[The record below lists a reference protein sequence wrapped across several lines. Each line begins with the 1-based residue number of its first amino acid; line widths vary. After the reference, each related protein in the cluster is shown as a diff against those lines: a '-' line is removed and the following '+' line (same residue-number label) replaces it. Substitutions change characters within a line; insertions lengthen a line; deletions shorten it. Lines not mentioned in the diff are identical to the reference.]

1 MTGKYFFSI
10 HGALSIKRLTLVK
23 ESKRLR
29 QLNKGEVLTTMQ
41 ENTTSVLVIEE
52 HDLLREGLESIF
64 RQQQDFEV
72 IASTSSIKE
81 AVKKVYE
88 VHPQIIIL
96 GINIDFEE
104 PEVCSKL
111 IKKNPGAKILLL
123 APPGK
128 EQVVADA
135 FKRGA
140 SGCVLTN
147 VMSDDLVQAIRMVT
161 KGQMVLPQNMAK
173 ETLVERRAKPRNL
186 PDLTI
191 RELEVLQLMAN
202 GLRNREIA
210 KELFISEVT
219 VKTHVSR
226 IFKKLNLNNRTA
238 AILHA
243 HKRGWIHLSKD

>member
-1 MTGKYFFSI
+1 M
-10 HGALSIKRLTLVK
+10 
-23 ESKRLR
+23 
-29 QLNKGEVLTTMQ
+29 TTMQ
-41 ENTTSVLVIEE
+41 KDRTSVLVIEE

-64 RQQQDFEV
+64 RQQQDFDV
-72 IASTSSIKE
+72 VASTSSIKE
-81 AVKKVYE
+81 AFKKVYKI
-88 VHPQIIIL
+88 HPQIIVL
-96 GINIDFEE
+96 GINVDFEE

-128 EQVVADA
+128 EKVVADA

-147 VMSDDLVQAIRMVT
+147 VVTEDLVQAIKMVT
-161 KGQMVLPQNMAK
+161 KGQMVLPDNMAR
-173 ETLVERRAKPRNL
+173 EALVERRSKPRNL

-219 VKTHVSR
+219 VKTHASR
-226 IFKKLNLNNRTA
+226 IFKKLHINNRTA

-243 HKRGWIHLSKD
+243 YKRGWIQLS